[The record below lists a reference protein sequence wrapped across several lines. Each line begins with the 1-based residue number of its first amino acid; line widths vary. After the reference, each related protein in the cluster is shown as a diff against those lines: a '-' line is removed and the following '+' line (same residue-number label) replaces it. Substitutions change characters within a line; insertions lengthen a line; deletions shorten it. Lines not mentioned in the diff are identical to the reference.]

1 MLASKAFH
9 LSKSTYSLFKALL
22 PVKSRKFLVNSRTQI
37 LELSKRVQAI
47 KESPTLA
54 VTARAAK
61 LKAEGRDIIGLGA
74 GEPDFDT
81 PQHIKDAAK
90 KAIDNGFTKY
100 TPVGGIPG
108 LKKAVVEKFKRENGF
123 DYTVNEVI
131 VGVGGKQCIFNL
143 ALAVLNAGDEVV
155 IPAPYW
161 VSYADIAIVAEAKP
175 VIVECGIEQDFKLT
189 PAQLEASITPQTR
202 LFFINSP
209 SNPTGSVYTLE
220 ELQALGDVLKKHPR
234 VLVATDDMYEH
245 VNLTG
250 IPFVNILN
258 ATPELKDRTI
268 VLNGVS
274 KAYSMTGW
282 RIGYAAGPAKIIKA
296 MEILQSQSTSNPTS
310 ISQVAAQAALE
321 GDQGC
326 IEPMLK
332 AFRERHEFVINR
344 FNQIPGLKCIRAGG
358 AFYAFPDAREAI
370 TKLHAAGKIK
380 EPTDLALSDYLLESV
395 GVAVVPG
402 SAFGA
407 EGYFRISFATSMDNL
422 RNALDRIEKAL
433 MP

>member
-1 MLASKAFH
+1 LESSH
-9 LSKSTYSLFKALL
+9 PVLS
-22 PVKSRKFLVNSRTQI
+22 Q
-37 LELSKRVQAI
+37 RVQTI

-54 VTARAAK
+54 VTARAAR

-90 KAIDNGFTKY
+90 KAIDAGFTKY
-100 TPVGGIPG
+100 TPVAGIPG
-108 LKKAVVEKFKRENGF
+108 LKKAIVAKFKNENGF
-123 DYTVNEVI
+123 DYTDKEVI

-143 ALAVLNAGDEVV
+143 ALAVLNPGDEVV

-161 VSYADIAIVAEAKP
+161 VSYADIALVAGAKP
-175 VIVECGIEQDFKLT
+175 VIVECGIEQEFKLT
-189 PAQLEASITPQTR
+189 AQQLEAAITAQTK
-202 LFFINSP
+202 LFMINSP
-209 SNPTGSVYTLE
+209 SNPTGSVYTLA
-220 ELQALGDVLKKHPR
+220 ELQALGEVLKRHPH

-245 VNLTG
+245 VNLSG
-250 IPFVNILN
+250 EKFHNILN
-258 ATPELKDRTI
+258 ATPELKSRCI

-282 RIGYAAGPAKIIKA
+282 RIGYAAGPAYIIKA

-321 GDQGC
+321 GPQEC
-326 IEPMLK
+326 ITPMLE
-332 AFRERHEFVINR
+332 AFRERHEYVVDR
-344 FNQIPGLKCIRAGG
+344 FNSMPGLKCIKAGG

-370 TKLHAAGKIK
+370 ADLHKAGKITAA
-380 EPTDLALSDYLLESV
+380 TDMALSEYLLENV

-407 EGYFRISFATSMDNL
+407 EGYFRISFATSMENL
-422 RNALDRIEKAL
+422 RNALDRIERAL
-433 MP
+433 TL